1 MEVSTIYNPHEQ
13 TEQELLDGFV
23 IREKEFKT
31 IFQEIQKNKMQTP
44 PQHYIIYGVRGNG
57 KTSLLLKLF
66 YEVRRDEDLNK
77 WLIPIV
83 FKEEQY
89 NIRTLFKLWENI
101 AEHLE
106 DDYKEFAGLADKMEQ
121 LGDSDDYEEKCFE
134 ALQLALE
141 SNGKKIVLLFDN
153 FGDFLNKLKDREH
166 QRLREV
172 LITCSDIR
180 IVGASTFVDETT
192 YDYGKPFFD
201 FFKPVYLKGLNKED
215 TIKLLL
221 KLNEKATSGDV
232 KQIIENNPGRI
243 EALRRLTSGI
253 PRTIVLLYQI
263 FVDNANGSSFKDLDS
278 LLDKVT
284 PLYKA
289 RMDDLSPQQQE
300 ITDII
305 AKNWDAISVN
315 EIVPKAKM
323 PSNAVSAQLKQ
334 LEKNRIIEKKET
346 STKNNL
352 YQISERFFN
361 IWYLMRY
368 SRRKDKCKVRWLV
381 NFLEIWCDKKEL
393 RVRAKSHIEG
403 LKTGKLYDKYAYHLS
418 EAYAQM
424 VSSPKMQHE
433 LIVST
438 REYLKSV
445 QSDYLNELS
454 DSDIELEREALKEL
468 KNDKPEI
475 ALTKLFKIER
485 KNKAQLFLLG
495 FIYHEFMKDFKKAEE
510 FYLLAVKKNVPEAM
524 FNLGRLYDNEFKDY
538 QKAEEYY
545 LMAVER
551 GDTNA
556 MFSLG
561 YLYKSEYNDYKK
573 AEKYYLMAVE
583 KGDTDA
589 MVSIGYLYKSE
600 FKDYKKAEEYY
611 TMAVEKG
618 DVNAMFNLGYLYNSE
633 FKDYKKAEEFYLMA
647 VEKGN
652 TKAMFNLGYLYNSE
666 FKDYKRAEE
675 YYLMAVEKGNT
686 DAMFNLGSL
695 YKNEFKDY
703 KKTEEF
709 YLMAVENGD
718 TDAMSN
724 LGSLY
729 KNEFKDYKRAEEYY
743 LMAIEKG
750 ETGAMFNLGYLYD
763 TEFKNYKRAQEYYLM
778 AVEKGNTEAMFNLG
792 YLYENEFEDL
802 KKAEEYYLMA
812 VGKGDADSMFNLSNL
827 YYNEYKDYK
836 KAEKY
841 YLMAVEKGE
850 TKAMFN
856 LGYLYDNEFKDY
868 KKAEKFYLMAV
879 EKGNIDAMVNLGS
892 LYKNDF
898 EDYQKAVEFYL
909 MAIEKGDSRA
919 MFALGIL
926 YNDEYKDY
934 QKAEEYYLMAVEKGD
949 IDALNSLAWMFFE
962 LKKNKIKALEYAR
975 QAFEGDKNV
984 YNAHTYSCI
993 LLWYNEIEKAIV
1005 ISSGFLNNEESYTEF
1020 SKDIELF
1027 LLLLLAKKQYHFV
1040 LNLFKENKFEIQ
1052 DRYKPIYYALMSLM
1066 QNEFPDEI
1074 KRMGSELEET
1084 VLEILQE
1091 IERLSKDYA

>member
-77 WLIPIV
+77 WLIPII

-106 DDYKEFAGLADKMEQ
+106 DDHKEFAGLPDKMEQ

-134 ALQLALE
+134 VLQAALE
-141 SNGKKIVLLFDN
+141 GNGKKIVLLFDN

-393 RVRAKSHIEG
+393 RVRAKNHIEG
-403 LKTGKLYDKYAYHLS
+403 LKNGKLYDKYAYHLS

-424 VSSPKMQHE
+424 VRSPKMQHE
-433 LIVST
+433 IIVST

-445 QSDYLNELS
+445 GSDYLNELS
-454 DSDIELEREALKEL
+454 DSNIELNEEAQEYYK
-468 KNDKPEI
+468 KDKPEL
-475 ALTKLFKIER
+475 ALAKLLKIER
-485 KNKAQLFLLG
+485 KNKTQLFVIG
-495 FIYHEFMKDFKKAEE
+495 FIYQEFVKDFKKAEE
-510 FYLLAVKKNVPEAM
+510 FYLSAVKKNVTDAM
-524 FNLGRLYDNEFKDY
+524 FYLGYLYDIEFKDY
-538 QKAEEYY
+538 KRAEEYY
-545 LMAVER
+545 LMAV
-551 GDTNA
+551 G
-556 MFSLG
+556 
-561 YLYKSEYNDYKK
+561 
-573 AEKYYLMAVE
+573 
-583 KGDTDA
+583 KGDAT
-589 MVSIGYLYKSE
+589 
-600 FKDYKKAEEYY
+600 
-611 TMAVEKG
+611 
-618 DVNAMFNLGYLYNSE
+618 AMFNLGYLYKN
-633 FKDYKKAEEFYLMA
+633 
-647 VEKGN
+647 
-652 TKAMFNLGYLYNSE
+652 E

-675 YYLMAVEKGNT
+675 YYLMAVEKG
-686 DAMFNLGSL
+686 
-695 YKNEFKDY
+695 
-703 KKTEEF
+703 
-709 YLMAVENGD
+709 D
-718 TDAMSN
+718 T
-724 LGSLY
+724 
-729 KNEFKDYKRAEEYY
+729 K
-743 LMAIEKG
+743 
-750 ETGAMFNLGYLYD
+750 
-763 TEFKNYKRAQEYYLM
+763 
-778 AVEKGNTEAMFNLG
+778 
-792 YLYENEFEDL
+792 
-802 KKAEEYYLMA
+802 
-812 VGKGDADSMFNLSNL
+812 
-827 YYNEYKDYK
+827 
-836 KAEKY
+836 
-841 YLMAVEKGE
+841 
-850 TKAMFN
+850 
-856 LGYLYDNEFKDY
+856 
-868 KKAEKFYLMAV
+868 
-879 EKGNIDAMVNLGS
+879 AMVNLGN
-892 LYKNDF
+892 LYEN
-898 EDYQKAVEFYL
+898 E
-909 MAIEKGDSRA
+909 
-919 MFALGIL
+919 
-926 YNDEYKDY
+926 YNDYE
-934 QKAEEYYLMAVEKGD
+934 KAEEYYLMAVEKGD
-949 IDALNSLAWMFFE
+949 TKAMVNLGNLYENEYYDYEKAEKFYLMAVESGDIKVLNNLAWNYFE
-962 LKKNKIKALEYAR
+962 LKKNKIGALEYATR
-975 QAFEGDKNV
+975 AFNEKPNIHI
-984 YNAHTYSCI
+984 AHTYSCI
-993 LLWYNEIEKAIV
+993 LLWHNEIEKAIE
-1005 ISSGFLNNEESYTEF
+1005 ISKEFLDKEESYTEF

-1027 LLLLLAKKQYHFV
+1027 LLLLLAKKQYYFV

-1084 VLEILQE
+1084 VQEILQE

>member
-44 PQHYIIYGVRGNG
+44 SQHYIIYGVRGNG

-77 WLIPIV
+77 WLIPII

-106 DDYKEFAGLADKMEQ
+106 DDHKEFAGLPDKMEQ

-134 ALQLALE
+134 ALQSALE

-221 KLNEKATSGDV
+221 KLNERAVSGDV

-289 RMDDLSPQQQE
+289 RMDDLSAQQQE

-393 RVRAKSHIEG
+393 RVRAKNHISG
-403 LKTGKLYDKYAYHLS
+403 LKTGQLYDKYAYHLS

-433 LIVST
+433 IIVST
-438 REYLKSV
+438 REYLKSIE
-445 QSDYLNELS
+445 SDYLSELS
-454 DSDIELEREALKEL
+454 NSDIELAKDAYYDLNNRQYET
-468 KNDKPEI
+468 
-475 ALTKLFKIER
+475 ALTKFLKIER
-485 KNKAQLFLLG
+485 KNKTLLFVIG
-495 FIYHEFMKDFKKAEE
+495 FIYDEYLGDFKVAEE
-510 FYLLAVKKNVPEAM
+510 FYLLAIKKNKPEAM
-524 FNLGRLYDNEFKDY
+524 INLGYIYDSKFNDY
-538 QKAEEYY
+538 KKAEHYY

-551 GDTNA
+551 GNTMA
-556 MFSLG
+556 MINLG
-561 YLYKSEYNDYKK
+561 NLYCGEFTDYKK
-573 AEKYYLMAVE
+573 AEYYYLMA
-583 KGDTDA
+583 
-589 MVSIGYLYKSE
+589 
-600 FKDYKKAEEYY
+600 
-611 TMAVEKG
+611 
-618 DVNAMFNLGYLYNSE
+618 
-633 FKDYKKAEEFYLMA
+633 
-647 VEKGN
+647 
-652 TKAMFNLGYLYNSE
+652 
-666 FKDYKRAEE
+666 
-675 YYLMAVEKGNT
+675 
-686 DAMFNLGSL
+686 
-695 YKNEFKDY
+695 
-703 KKTEEF
+703 
-709 YLMAVENGD
+709 
-718 TDAMSN
+718 
-724 LGSLY
+724 
-729 KNEFKDYKRAEEYY
+729 
-743 LMAIEKG
+743 
-750 ETGAMFNLGYLYD
+750 
-763 TEFKNYKRAQEYYLM
+763 
-778 AVEKGNTEAMFNLG
+778 
-792 YLYENEFEDL
+792 L
-802 KKAEEYYLMA
+802 K
-812 VGKGDADSMFNLSNL
+812 
-827 YYNEYKDYK
+827 
-836 KAEKY
+836 
-841 YLMAVEKGE
+841 
-850 TKAMFN
+850 
-856 LGYLYDNEFKDY
+856 
-868 KKAEKFYLMAV
+868 
-879 EKGNIDAMVNLGS
+879 
-892 LYKNDF
+892 
-898 EDYQKAVEFYL
+898 
-909 MAIEKGDSRA
+909 
-919 MFALGIL
+919 
-926 YNDEYKDY
+926 
-934 QKAEEYYLMAVEKGD
+934 KGD
-949 IDALNSLAWMFFE
+949 IRILNNLAWCYFD
-962 LKKNKIKALEYAR
+962 LKMNKNVALEYSTRAIKEI
-975 QAFEGDKNV
+975 QNAN
-984 YNAHTYSCI
+984 NAHTLSCI
-993 LLWYNEIEKAIV
+993 LLWNNKVEKAIEV
-1005 ISSGFLNNEESYTEF
+1005 SKEFLNKEESYTEF
-1020 SKDIELF
+1020 TKDIELF

-1084 VLEILQE
+1084 VQEILQE

>member
-13 TEQELLDGFV
+13 SEQELLDGFV

-66 YEVRRDEDLNK
+66 YEVRRDEGLNK
-77 WLIPIV
+77 WLIPII

-106 DDYKEFAGLADKMEQ
+106 DDYKEFVGLPDKMEQ

-134 ALQLALE
+134 ELQSALE

-221 KLNEKATSGDV
+221 KLNERATSGDV

-393 RVRAKSHIEG
+393 RVRAKNHIDG
-403 LKTGKLYDKYAYHLS
+403 LKSGKLYDKYAYHLS

-433 LIVST
+433 IIVST
-438 REYLKSV
+438 REYLKSIE
-445 QSDYLNELS
+445 SDYVNELS
-454 DSDIELEREALKEL
+454 DSDIELAREGYKDL

-475 ALTKLFKIER
+475 ALSKFLKIER
-485 KNKAQLFLLG
+485 KNKTQLFLIGL
-495 FIYHEFMKDFKKAEE
+495 IYHEYIKDVKKAEE
-510 FYLLAVKKNVPEAM
+510 FYLLAIEKGVVEAM
-524 FNLGRLYDNEFKDY
+524 FNLGNIYRY
-538 QKAEEYY
+538 
-545 LMAVER
+545 
-551 GDTNA
+551 
-556 MFSLG
+556 
-561 YLYKSEYNDYKK
+561 EYNDFNNAERYYVMAADRDDIEAMLNLGVLYGDKFDDYKK
-573 AEKYYLMAVE
+573 AEQILLKAISDNDSTAMIMLGHIYEHKYKDYKNAEKYYLMAIE
-583 KGDTDA
+583 KDDDRA
-589 MVSIGYLYKSE
+589 MKILGQFYEYE
-600 FKDYKKAEEYY
+600 YKDYKKAEEYY
-611 TMAVEKG
+611 LK
-618 DVNAMFNLGYLYNSE
+618 
-633 FKDYKKAEEFYLMA
+633 A

-652 TKAMFNLGYLYNSE
+652 TKAMVSLGYLYHDE
-666 FKDYKRAEE
+666 FNDH
-675 YYLMAVEKGNT
+675 
-686 DAMFNLGSL
+686 
-695 YKNEFKDY
+695 
-703 KKTEEF
+703 
-709 YLMAVENGD
+709 
-718 TDAMSN
+718 
-724 LGSLY
+724 
-729 KNEFKDYKRAEEYY
+729 
-743 LMAIEKG
+743 I
-750 ETGAMFNLGYLYD
+750 
-763 TEFKNYKRAQEYYLM
+763 
-778 AVEKGNTEAMFNLG
+778 
-792 YLYENEFEDL
+792 
-802 KKAEEYYLMA
+802 
-812 VGKGDADSMFNLSNL
+812 
-827 YYNEYKDYK
+827 

-841 YLMAVEKGE
+841 YL
-850 TKAMFN
+850 
-856 LGYLYDNEFKDY
+856 LG
-868 KKAEKFYLMAV
+868 A
-879 EKGNIDAMVNLGS
+879 
-892 LYKNDF
+892 
-898 EDYQKAVEFYL
+898 
-909 MAIEKGDSRA
+909 EKGDVNA
-919 MFALGIL
+919 M
-926 YNDEYKDY
+926 
-934 QKAEEYYLMAVEKGD
+934 
-949 IDALNSLAWMFFE
+949 NSLAWIYFE
-962 LKKNKIKALEYAR
+962 SKKNKSEAVDYAER
-975 QAFEGDKNV
+975 AFNV
-984 YNAHTYSCI
+984 KQNLYNAHTYTCT
-993 LLWYNEIEKAIV
+993 LLWHNEIEKAIE
-1005 ISSGFLNNEESYTEF
+1005 ISKEFLDKEESYTKF

-1027 LLLLLAKKQYHFV
+1027 LLLLLAKKQYHYV
-1040 LNLFKENKFEIQ
+1040 LSLFKENKFEIQ

-1084 VLEILQE
+1084 VQEILLE

>member
-77 WLIPIV
+77 WLIPII

-89 NIRTLFKLWENI
+89 NIRTLYKLWENI

-106 DDYKEFAGLADKMEQ
+106 DDYKEFAGLSDKMEQ

-134 ALQLALE
+134 VLQSTLE
-141 SNGKKIVLLFDN
+141 GNGKKIVLLFDN

-172 LITCSDIR
+172 LITCADIR

-221 KLNEKATSGDV
+221 KLNERATSGDV

-368 SRRKDKCKVRWLV
+368 SRRKDKCKVRWLI

-393 RVRAKSHIEG
+393 RIRAKNHIEG
-403 LKTGKLYDKYAYHLS
+403 LKTGKFYDKYAYHLS

-438 REYLKSV
+438 REYLKSIK
-445 QSDYLNELS
+445 SDYLNELS
-454 DSDIELEREALKEL
+454 DSDIELNEEAREYFN
-468 KNDKPEI
+468 NDKPEL
-475 ALTKLFKIER
+475 ALTKLLKIER
-485 KNKAQLFLLG
+485 KNKLQLFVIG
-495 FIYHEFMKDFKKAEE
+495 FIYQEFLKDFKKAEE
-510 FYLLAVKKNVPEAM
+510 FYLLAVKKNVIDAM
-524 FNLGRLYDNEFKDY
+524 FCLGNIYKSEYKDY
-538 QKAEEYY
+538 EKAEKYY

-551 GDTNA
+551 GDTEA
-556 MFSLG
+556 MLNLGILYGDEFKDNKRAEQIFLMAVVKGDTTAMTILG
-561 YLYKSEYNDYKK
+561 YLYEHEYEDYNK
-573 AEKYYLMAVE
+573 AEVYYLMAVE
-583 KGDTDA
+583 KGDVKA
-589 MVSIGYLYKSE
+589 MVNLGRLYKNE
-600 FKDYKKAEEYY
+600 YKDYNKAEVYYLMAVEKGDAKAMLNLANLYRNDFKDYKKAEEYY
-611 TMAVEKG
+611 LMSVEKG
-618 DVNAMFNLGYLYNSE
+618 D
-633 FKDYKKAEEFYLMA
+633 
-647 VEKGN
+647 
-652 TKAMFNLGYLYNSE
+652 TKAMVS
-666 FKDYKRAEE
+666 
-675 YYLMAVEKGNT
+675 
-686 DAMFNLGSL
+686 
-695 YKNEFKDY
+695 
-703 KKTEEF
+703 
-709 YLMAVENGD
+709 
-718 TDAMSN
+718 
-724 LGSLY
+724 
-729 KNEFKDYKRAEEYY
+729 
-743 LMAIEKG
+743 
-750 ETGAMFNLGYLYD
+750 
-763 TEFKNYKRAQEYYLM
+763 
-778 AVEKGNTEAMFNLG
+778 
-792 YLYENEFEDL
+792 
-802 KKAEEYYLMA
+802 
-812 VGKGDADSMFNLSNL
+812 
-827 YYNEYKDYK
+827 
-836 KAEKY
+836 
-841 YLMAVEKGE
+841 
-850 TKAMFN
+850 
-856 LGYLYDNEFKDY
+856 LGYLYDNE
-868 KKAEKFYLMAV
+868 
-879 EKGNIDAMVNLGS
+879 
-892 LYKNDF
+892 
-898 EDYQKAVEFYL
+898 
-909 MAIEKGDSRA
+909 
-919 MFALGIL
+919 
-926 YNDEYKDY
+926 YNDSP
-934 QKAEEYYLMAVEKGD
+934 KAEEFFLMAVEKGD
-949 IDALNSLAWMFFE
+949 IDAMNSLAWNYFE
-962 LKKNKIKALEYAR
+962 LKIKKTEALEYAKR
-975 QAFEGDKNV
+975 AFNEGQNL
-984 YNAHTYSCI
+984 YNSHTYLCI
-993 LLWYNEIEKAIV
+993 LLWHNEIEKAIE
-1005 ISSGFLNNEESYTEF
+1005 ISNEFLKKEESYTEF
-1020 SKDIELF
+1020 SKDMELF
-1027 LLLLLAKKQYHFV
+1027 LLLLLAKKQYHHV

-1084 VLEILQE
+1084 VQEILQE

>member
-106 DDYKEFAGLADKMEQ
+106 DDHKEFVGLPERMEQ

-134 ALQLALE
+134 VLQSALE

-180 IVGASTFVDETT
+180 IVGASTFVDEAT

-221 KLNEKATSGDV
+221 KLNERATSGDV
-232 KQIIENNPGRI
+232 KEIIENNPGRI

-263 FVDNANGSSFKDLDS
+263 FVDNANGNSFKDLDA

-393 RVRAKSHIEG
+393 RVRAKNHIDG
-403 LKTGKLYDKYAYHLS
+403 LKTGKFYDKYAFHLS

-424 VSSPKMQHE
+424 VSSQKMQHE
-433 LIVST
+433 IIVST

-445 QSDYLNELS
+445 QSDYINELS
-454 DSDIELEREALKEL
+454 DSDIELNEEAREYFNNE
-468 KNDKPEI
+468 KPEL
-475 ALTKLFKIER
+475 ALTKLLKIER
-485 KNKAQLFLLG
+485 KNKLQLFVIG
-495 FIYHEFMKDFKKAEE
+495 FIYHVFVKDLKKAEE
-510 FYLLAVKKNVPEAM
+510 FYLLAVKKNVTDAM
-524 FNLGRLYDNEFKDY
+524 FNLGNIYKSEYKDYEKAEKYYMMAVEKDDVEAMLNLGALCVDEFKDY
-538 QKAEEYY
+538 NRAEQIF
-545 LMAVER
+545 LMAVAK
-551 GDTNA
+551 GDTTA
-556 MFSLG
+556 MTILG
-561 YLYKSEYNDYKK
+561 YLYEHELKDYKN
-573 AEKYYLMAVE
+573 AVDYYLMAVE
-583 KGDTDA
+583 KGDAKA
-589 MVSIGYLYKSE
+589 MCNLGSLYKNE
-600 FKDYKKAEEYY
+600 YKDYKNAENYYLMAVEKCDAKAMLNLANLYRNEYKDYKKAEEYY
-611 TMAVEKG
+611 LM
-618 DVNAMFNLGYLYNSE
+618 S
-633 FKDYKKAEEFYLMA
+633 AEEA
-647 VEKGN
+647 
-652 TKAMFNLGYLYNSE
+652 
-666 FKDYKRAEE
+666 
-675 YYLMAVEKGNT
+675 NT
-686 DAMFNLGSL
+686 DAMFSLGH
-695 YKNEFKDY
+695 
-703 KKTEEF
+703 
-709 YLMAVENGD
+709 
-718 TDAMSN
+718 
-724 LGSLY
+724 
-729 KNEFKDYKRAEEYY
+729 
-743 LMAIEKG
+743 
-750 ETGAMFNLGYLYD
+750 
-763 TEFKNYKRAQEYYLM
+763 
-778 AVEKGNTEAMFNLG
+778 
-792 YLYENEFEDL
+792 LYE
-802 KKAEEYYLMA
+802 
-812 VGKGDADSMFNLSNL
+812 S
-827 YYNEYKDYK
+827 EYKDYPQ
-836 KAEKY
+836 AE
-841 YLMAVEKGE
+841 
-850 TKAMFN
+850 
-856 LGYLYDNEFKDY
+856 
-868 KKAEKFYLMAV
+868 
-879 EKGNIDAMVNLGS
+879 
-892 LYKNDF
+892 
-898 EDYQKAVEFYL
+898 Q
-909 MAIEKGDSRA
+909 
-919 MFALGIL
+919 
-926 YNDEYKDY
+926 
-934 QKAEEYYLMAVEKGD
+934 YYLMAVEKGD
-949 IDALNSLAWMFFE
+949 LNSMNSLAWMYFE
-962 LKKNKIKALEYAR
+962 LKKNKIKALEYAKR
-975 QAFEGDKNV
+975 AFEGKQNV

-993 LLWYNEIEKAIV
+993 LLWDNEIEKTIE
-1005 ISSGFLNNEESYTEF
+1005 ISNEFLNKEESYSDF
-1020 SKDIELF
+1020 SKDMELF
-1027 LLLLLAKKQYHFV
+1027 LLLLLAKKQYHYV
-1040 LNLFKENKFEIQ
+1040 LNLFKENKFDIQ

-1084 VLEILQE
+1084 VQEILVQ
-1091 IERLSKDYA
+1091 IEKLSKDYE

>member
-77 WLIPIV
+77 WLIPII

-101 AEHLE
+101 TEHLE
-106 DDYKEFAGLADKMEQ
+106 DDYKEFVGLPDKMEH

-134 ALQLALE
+134 VLQSALE

-201 FFKPVYLKGLNKED
+201 FFKPVYLKGLNRED

-221 KLNEKATSGDV
+221 KLNERATSGDV

-393 RVRAKSHIEG
+393 RIRAKNHIEG

-433 LIVST
+433 IIVST
-438 REYLKSV
+438 REYLKSIE
-445 QSDYLNELS
+445 SDYLSELS
-454 DSDIELEREALKEL
+454 DSDVELGREALMDF
-468 KNDKPEI
+468 KNDKPEM
-475 ALTKLFKIER
+475 ALTKLLKIER
-485 KNKAQLFLLG
+485 KNKTQLFFIG
-495 FIYHEFMKDFKKAEE
+495 FIYHEFIKDFEKAEE
-510 FYLLAVKKNVPEAM
+510 FYLLAIKKNMPEAM
-524 FNLGRLYDNEFKDY
+524 FNLGNIYCYQYMDYKKAEEFYTMAIEKGDTEAMVNLGYLFENEYKEYDKAEQYYLMAAEKGEAKAMNNLGYLYKRIYKDRV
-538 QKAEEYY
+538 KAEEYY
-545 LMAVER
+545 QMAAAKGEVR
-551 GDTNA
+551 AIAN
-556 MFSLG
+556 LG
-561 YLYKSEYNDYKK
+561 YLYDVEFKDHVK

-583 KGDTDA
+583 KGD
-589 MVSIGYLYKSE
+589 SE
-600 FKDYKKAEEYY
+600 
-611 TMAVEKG
+611 
-618 DVNAMFNLGYLYNSE
+618 AMFNLAL
-633 FKDYKKAEEFYLMA
+633 F
-647 VEKGN
+647 
-652 TKAMFNLGYLYNSE
+652 
-666 FKDYKRAEE
+666 
-675 YYLMAVEKGNT
+675 
-686 DAMFNLGSL
+686 
-695 YKNEFKDY
+695 YKNEYRDY
-703 KKTEEF
+703 VK
-709 YLMAVENGD
+709 
-718 TDAMSN
+718 
-724 LGSLY
+724 
-729 KNEFKDYKRAEEYY
+729 AEEYY
-743 LMAIEKG
+743 LMAIK
-750 ETGAMFNLGYLYD
+750 
-763 TEFKNYKRAQEYYLM
+763 
-778 AVEKGNTEAMFNLG
+778 
-792 YLYENEFEDL
+792 
-802 KKAEEYYLMA
+802 
-812 VGKGDADSMFNLSNL
+812 KGDVD
-827 YYNEYKDYK
+827 
-836 KAEKY
+836 
-841 YLMAVEKGE
+841 
-850 TKAMFN
+850 AMFN
-856 LGYLYDNEFKDY
+856 LGYLYDNEFNNYKKAEEFYLLAAGNGDAKAMNNLGYLYGNECKDFKKAKEYFLMAAEKSDTDAMNNLGYLYGNEFKDFKKAEEYFLMAVEKGDTSAMVNLGYLYKNEYKDY
-868 KKAEKFYLMAV
+868 KKAEEYFLKAA
-879 EKGNIDAMVNLGS
+879 ENGDAKATLNLGY
-892 LYKNDF
+892 LYENEYNNYK
-898 EDYQKAVEFYL
+898 KAEEYYL
-909 MAIEKGDSRA
+909 TVAENGDA
-919 MFALGIL
+919 LGMFALGNL
-926 YNDEYKDY
+926 YGGGYKDY
-934 QKAEEYYLMAVEKGD
+934 YKAEEYYLMAIKKGNV
-949 IDALNSLAWMFFE
+949 DALNGLAWNYFE
-962 LKKNKIKALEYAR
+962 LKKNKIEALEYAKR
-975 QAFEGDKNV
+975 AFNKEQSIEI
-984 YNAHTYSCI
+984 AHTYSCI
-993 LLWYNEIEKAIV
+993 LLWCNEIEKAIEV
-1005 ISSGFLNNEESYTEF
+1005 SKEFLDKEESYIEF

-1040 LNLFKENKFEIQ
+1040 LNLFKVNKFEIL

-1066 QNEFPDEI
+1066 QSELPDEI

-1084 VLEILQE
+1084 VQEILRE

>member
-77 WLIPIV
+77 WLIPII

-106 DDYKEFAGLADKMEQ
+106 DDYKEFAGLPDKMEQ

-134 ALQLALE
+134 ALQSALE

-172 LITCSDIR
+172 LITCADIR

-221 KLNEKATSGDV
+221 KLNERATSGDV

-334 LEKNRIIEKKET
+334 LEKNRTIEKKET

-393 RVRAKSHIEG
+393 RVRAKKHIDG
-403 LKTGKLYDKYAYHLS
+403 LKSGQLYDRYAYHLS

-424 VSSPKMQHE
+424 VSSAKIQHE
-433 LIVST
+433 IIVST

-445 QSDYLNELS
+445 ESEYLNELS
-454 DSDIELEREALKEL
+454 DSDIELEREAKTDL
-468 KNDKPEI
+468 KNDKAEL
-475 ALTKLFKIER
+475 ALAKLLKIGR
-485 KNKAQLFLLG
+485 KNRMQLFIIGL
-495 FIYHEFMKDFKKAEE
+495 IYHEYIKEFKKAEE
-510 FYLLAVKKNVPEAM
+510 FYLLAIEKGVIEAM
-524 FNLGRLYDNEFKDY
+524 FNLGNIYRYEYNNHKNAEKYYMMAAEKDDIEAMLNLGALYGDEFKDFM
-538 QKAEEYY
+538 KAEQILLKAISYNDTTAMIMLGYIYEYEHRDFEIAEKYY
-545 LMAVER
+545 LMAIEK
-551 GDTNA
+551 GDARAMNA
-556 MFSLG
+556 LG
-561 YLYKSEYNDYKK
+561 KFYEQEYKEYKK
-573 AEKYYLMAVE
+573 AEKYYLLAVE
-583 KGDTDA
+583 KENTKSMISLA
-589 MVSIGYLYKSE
+589 NLYRNVN
-600 FKDYKKAEEYY
+600 KDYEKAEEYY
-611 TMAVEKG
+611 
-618 DVNAMFNLGYLYNSE
+618 L
-633 FKDYKKAEEFYLMA
+633 KAI
-647 VEKGN
+647 EKGN
-652 TKAMFNLGYLYNSE
+652 TKAMVSLGYLYHDE
-666 FKDYKRAEE
+666 FHDY
-675 YYLMAVEKGNT
+675 V
-686 DAMFNLGSL
+686 
-695 YKNEFKDY
+695 
-703 KKTEEF
+703 
-709 YLMAVENGD
+709 
-718 TDAMSN
+718 
-724 LGSLY
+724 
-729 KNEFKDYKRAEEYY
+729 
-743 LMAIEKG
+743 
-750 ETGAMFNLGYLYD
+750 
-763 TEFKNYKRAQEYYLM
+763 
-778 AVEKGNTEAMFNLG
+778 
-792 YLYENEFEDL
+792 
-802 KKAEEYYLMA
+802 
-812 VGKGDADSMFNLSNL
+812 
-827 YYNEYKDYK
+827 

-841 YLMAVEKGE
+841 YLMA
-850 TKAMFN
+850 
-856 LGYLYDNEFKDY
+856 
-868 KKAEKFYLMAV
+868 AEKDD
-879 EKGNIDAMVNLGS
+879 IDAM
-892 LYKNDF
+892 
-898 EDYQKAVEFYL
+898 
-909 MAIEKGDSRA
+909 
-919 MFALGIL
+919 
-926 YNDEYKDY
+926 
-934 QKAEEYYLMAVEKGD
+934 
-949 IDALNSLAWMFFE
+949 NSLAWNYFE
-962 LKKNKIKALEYAR
+962 SKKNKLEAFDYAER
-975 QAFEGDKNV
+975 AFKLKKDL
-984 YNAHTYSCI
+984 YNEHTYACI
-993 LLWYNEIEKAIV
+993 LLWHNEIEKAIE
-1005 ISSGFLNNEESYTEF
+1005 ISKEFLDKEESYTKF

-1027 LLLLLAKKQYHFV
+1027 LLLLLAKKQYHYV
-1040 LNLFKENKFEIQ
+1040 LNLFRENKFELQ

-1074 KRMGSELEET
+1074 KRMGSELDET
-1084 VLEILQE
+1084 VQEILQE

>member
-23 IREKEFKT
+23 IREKEFNT

-77 WLIPIV
+77 WLIPII

-106 DDYKEFAGLADKMEQ
+106 DDNKEFAGLPGKMEQ

-134 ALQLALE
+134 VLQSALE

-263 FVDNANGSSFKDLDS
+263 FVDSANGSSFKDLDS

-393 RVRAKSHIEG
+393 RIRAKNHIEG
-403 LKTGKLYDKYAYHLS
+403 LKTGKFYDKYAYHLS

-438 REYLKSV
+438 REYLKSIK
-445 QSDYLNELS
+445 SDYLNELS
-454 DSDIELEREALKEL
+454 DSDIELNEEAREYFN
-468 KNDKPEI
+468 NDKPEL
-475 ALTKLFKIER
+475 ALTKLLKIER
-485 KNKAQLFLLG
+485 KNKLQLFVIG
-495 FIYHEFMKDFKKAEE
+495 FIYQEFLKDFKKAEE
-510 FYLLAVKKNVPEAM
+510 FYLLAVKKNVIDAM
-524 FNLGRLYDNEFKDY
+524 FCLGNIYKSEYKDY
-538 QKAEEYY
+538 EKAEKYY

-551 GDTNA
+551 GDTEA
-556 MFSLG
+556 MLNLGILYGDEFKDNKRAEQIFLMAVVKGDTTAMTILG
-561 YLYKSEYNDYKK
+561 YLYEHEYEDYNK
-573 AEKYYLMAVE
+573 AEVYYLMAVE
-583 KGDTDA
+583 KGDVKA
-589 MVSIGYLYKSE
+589 MVNLGRLYKNE
-600 FKDYKKAEEYY
+600 YKDYNKAEVYYLMAVEKGDAKAMLNLANLYRNDFKDYKKAEEYY
-611 TMAVEKG
+611 LMSVEKG
-618 DVNAMFNLGYLYNSE
+618 D
-633 FKDYKKAEEFYLMA
+633 
-647 VEKGN
+647 
-652 TKAMFNLGYLYNSE
+652 TKAMVS
-666 FKDYKRAEE
+666 
-675 YYLMAVEKGNT
+675 
-686 DAMFNLGSL
+686 
-695 YKNEFKDY
+695 
-703 KKTEEF
+703 
-709 YLMAVENGD
+709 
-718 TDAMSN
+718 
-724 LGSLY
+724 
-729 KNEFKDYKRAEEYY
+729 
-743 LMAIEKG
+743 
-750 ETGAMFNLGYLYD
+750 
-763 TEFKNYKRAQEYYLM
+763 
-778 AVEKGNTEAMFNLG
+778 
-792 YLYENEFEDL
+792 
-802 KKAEEYYLMA
+802 
-812 VGKGDADSMFNLSNL
+812 
-827 YYNEYKDYK
+827 
-836 KAEKY
+836 
-841 YLMAVEKGE
+841 
-850 TKAMFN
+850 
-856 LGYLYDNEFKDY
+856 LGYLYDNE
-868 KKAEKFYLMAV
+868 
-879 EKGNIDAMVNLGS
+879 
-892 LYKNDF
+892 
-898 EDYQKAVEFYL
+898 
-909 MAIEKGDSRA
+909 
-919 MFALGIL
+919 
-926 YNDEYKDY
+926 YNDSP
-934 QKAEEYYLMAVEKGD
+934 KAEEFFLMAVEKGD
-949 IDALNSLAWMFFE
+949 IDAMNSLAWNYFE
-962 LKKNKIKALEYAR
+962 LKIKKTEALEYAKR
-975 QAFEGDKNV
+975 AFNEGQNL
-984 YNAHTYSCI
+984 YNSHTYLCI
-993 LLWYNEIEKAIV
+993 LLWHNEIEKAIE
-1005 ISSGFLNNEESYTEF
+1005 ISNEFLKKEESYTEF
-1020 SKDIELF
+1020 SKDMELF
-1027 LLLLLAKKQYHFV
+1027 LLLLLAKKQYHHV

-1066 QNEFPDEI
+1066 KNEFPDEI

-1084 VLEILQE
+1084 VQEILQE

>member
-77 WLIPIV
+77 WLIPII
-83 FKEEQY
+83 FNEEQY
-89 NIRTLFKLWENI
+89 NIRTLYKLWENI

-106 DDYKEFAGLADKMEQ
+106 DDYKEFAGLSDKMEQ

-134 ALQLALE
+134 VLQSTLE
-141 SNGKKIVLLFDN
+141 GNGKKIVLLFDN

-172 LITCSDIR
+172 LITCADIR

-221 KLNEKATSGDV
+221 KLNERATSGDV
-232 KQIIENNPGRI
+232 RQIIENNPGRI

-368 SRRKDKCKVRWLV
+368 SRRKDKCKVRWLI

-393 RVRAKSHIEG
+393 RIRAKNHIEG
-403 LKTGKLYDKYAYHLS
+403 LKTGKFYDKYAYHLS

-438 REYLKSV
+438 REYLKSIK
-445 QSDYLNELS
+445 SDYLNELS
-454 DSDIELEREALKEL
+454 DSDIELNEEAREYFN
-468 KNDKPEI
+468 NDKPEL
-475 ALTKLFKIER
+475 ALTKLLKIER
-485 KNKAQLFLLG
+485 KNKLQLFVIG
-495 FIYHEFMKDFKKAEE
+495 FIYQEFLKDFKKAEE
-510 FYLLAVKKNVPEAM
+510 FYLLAVKKNVIDAM
-524 FNLGRLYDNEFKDY
+524 FCLGNIYKSEYKDY
-538 QKAEEYY
+538 EKAEKYY

-551 GDTNA
+551 GDTEA
-556 MFSLG
+556 MLNLGILYGDEFKDNKRAEQIFLMAVVKGDTTAMTILG
-561 YLYKSEYNDYKK
+561 YLYEHEYEDYNK
-573 AEKYYLMAVE
+573 AEVYYLMAVE
-583 KGDTDA
+583 KGDVKA
-589 MVSIGYLYKSE
+589 MVNLGRLYKNE
-600 FKDYKKAEEYY
+600 YKDYNKAEVYYLMAVEKGDAKAMLNLANLYRNDFKDYKKAEEYY
-611 TMAVEKG
+611 LMSVEKG
-618 DVNAMFNLGYLYNSE
+618 D
-633 FKDYKKAEEFYLMA
+633 
-647 VEKGN
+647 
-652 TKAMFNLGYLYNSE
+652 TKAMVS
-666 FKDYKRAEE
+666 
-675 YYLMAVEKGNT
+675 
-686 DAMFNLGSL
+686 
-695 YKNEFKDY
+695 
-703 KKTEEF
+703 
-709 YLMAVENGD
+709 
-718 TDAMSN
+718 
-724 LGSLY
+724 
-729 KNEFKDYKRAEEYY
+729 
-743 LMAIEKG
+743 
-750 ETGAMFNLGYLYD
+750 
-763 TEFKNYKRAQEYYLM
+763 
-778 AVEKGNTEAMFNLG
+778 
-792 YLYENEFEDL
+792 
-802 KKAEEYYLMA
+802 
-812 VGKGDADSMFNLSNL
+812 
-827 YYNEYKDYK
+827 
-836 KAEKY
+836 
-841 YLMAVEKGE
+841 
-850 TKAMFN
+850 
-856 LGYLYDNEFKDY
+856 LGYLYDNE
-868 KKAEKFYLMAV
+868 
-879 EKGNIDAMVNLGS
+879 
-892 LYKNDF
+892 
-898 EDYQKAVEFYL
+898 
-909 MAIEKGDSRA
+909 
-919 MFALGIL
+919 
-926 YNDEYKDY
+926 YNDSP
-934 QKAEEYYLMAVEKGD
+934 KAEEFFLMAVEKGD
-949 IDALNSLAWMFFE
+949 IDAMNSLAWNYFE
-962 LKKNKIKALEYAR
+962 LKIKKTEALEYAKR
-975 QAFEGDKNV
+975 AFNEGQNL
-984 YNAHTYSCI
+984 YNSHTYLCI
-993 LLWYNEIEKAIV
+993 LLWHNEIEKAIE
-1005 ISSGFLNNEESYTEF
+1005 ISNEFLKKEESYTEF
-1020 SKDIELF
+1020 SKDMELF
-1027 LLLLLAKKQYHFV
+1027 LLLLLAKKQYHHV

-1084 VLEILQE
+1084 VQEILQE

>member
-77 WLIPIV
+77 WLIPII

-106 DDYKEFAGLADKMEQ
+106 DDYKEFAGLADKMEP

-134 ALQLALE
+134 VLQTALE

-153 FGDFLNKLKDREH
+153 FGDFLKKLRDREH

-180 IVGASTFVDETT
+180 IIGASTFVDETT

-368 SRRKDKCKVRWLV
+368 SSRKDKCKVRWLV

-393 RVRAKSHIEG
+393 RVRAKNHIEG

-433 LIVST
+433 IIVST

-445 QSDYLNELS
+445 KSDYLNELS
-454 DSDIELEREALKEL
+454 DSDIELEREAY
-468 KNDKPEI
+468 NDFINEKPEA
-475 ALTKLFKIER
+475 ALAKLIKIER
-485 KNKAQLFLLG
+485 KNVYHFINIG
-495 FIYHEFMKDFKKAEE
+495 MIYHSYIKNYKKAEE
-510 FYLLAVKKNVPEAM
+510 FYLKAVKKGDLDADAM
-524 FNLGRLYDNEFKDY
+524 FNLGLLYDNEYKDYPKAEEYYLMAMKKGHEYAINNLGYLYKNEYKDYPKAEEYYLMAIEKGDSDAMFNLGLLYGNEYKDYQKAEKYYLMAVAKGDSDAMFNLGTMYDNEYKDY

-545 LMAVER
+545 LMAIEKGEV
-551 GDTNA
+551 GA
-556 MFSLG
+556 MVNLG
-561 YLYKSEYNDYKK
+561 NLYSKEYKDYQK
-573 AEKYYLMAVE
+573 AEQYCQMAVE

-589 MVSIGYLYKSE
+589 MFNLGNLYAKE
-600 FKDYKKAEEYY
+600 YKDYQKAEQYY
-611 TMAVEKG
+611 LMAIEKG
-618 DVNAMFNLGYLYNSE
+618 DAKAMFYLGNLYQNEL
-633 FKDYKKAEEFYLMA
+633 KDYKKAEEFYLMA
-647 VEKGN
+647 VEKG
-652 TKAMFNLGYLYNSE
+652 
-666 FKDYKRAEE
+666 
-675 YYLMAVEKGNT
+675 
-686 DAMFNLGSL
+686 
-695 YKNEFKDY
+695 
-703 KKTEEF
+703 
-709 YLMAVENGD
+709 
-718 TDAMSN
+718 
-724 LGSLY
+724 
-729 KNEFKDYKRAEEYY
+729 
-743 LMAIEKG
+743 
-750 ETGAMFNLGYLYD
+750 
-763 TEFKNYKRAQEYYLM
+763 
-778 AVEKGNTEAMFNLG
+778 
-792 YLYENEFEDL
+792 
-802 KKAEEYYLMA
+802 
-812 VGKGDADSMFNLSNL
+812 
-827 YYNEYKDYK
+827 
-836 KAEKY
+836 
-841 YLMAVEKGE
+841 
-850 TKAMFN
+850 
-856 LGYLYDNEFKDY
+856 
-868 KKAEKFYLMAV
+868 
-879 EKGNIDAMVNLGS
+879 
-892 LYKNDF
+892 
-898 EDYQKAVEFYL
+898 
-909 MAIEKGDSRA
+909 
-919 MFALGIL
+919 
-926 YNDEYKDY
+926 
-934 QKAEEYYLMAVEKGD
+934 D
-949 IDALNSLAWMFFE
+949 IDALNGLSWMYFE
-962 LKKNKIKALEYAR
+962 LKRNKIEALKYSKR
-975 QAFEGDKNV
+975 AFEGKQNI

-993 LLWYNEIEKAIV
+993 LLWHSEIEMAIE
-1005 ISSGFLNNEESYTEF
+1005 ISNEFLNKEESYTEF
-1020 SKDIELF
+1020 SKDMELF

-1084 VLEILQE
+1084 VQEILQE
-1091 IERLSKDYA
+1091 IERLSQDYA

>member
-77 WLIPIV
+77 WLIPII

-106 DDYKEFAGLADKMEQ
+106 DDNKEFVGLPHKMEQ

-134 ALQLALE
+134 ALQSALE

-221 KLNEKATSGDV
+221 KLNERATSGDV

-393 RVRAKSHIEG
+393 RVRAKNHIEG
-403 LKTGKLYDKYAYHLS
+403 LKTGKYYDKYAYHLS

-424 VSSPKMQHE
+424 VRSPKMQHE
-433 LIVST
+433 IIVST
-438 REYLKSV
+438 REYLKSIE
-445 QSDYLNELS
+445 SDYVNELS
-454 DSDIELEREALKEL
+454 DSDIELEKEGYKEL
-468 KNDKPEI
+468 KNNKPEI
-475 ALTKLFKIER
+475 ALSKFLKIER
-485 KNKAQLFLLG
+485 KDKKQILLIG
-495 FIYHEFMKDFKKAEE
+495 FIYQDF
-510 FYLLAVKKNVPEAM
+510 
-524 FNLGRLYDNEFKDY
+524 
-538 QKAEEYY
+538 
-545 LMAVER
+545 
-551 GDTNA
+551 
-556 MFSLG
+556 
-561 YLYKSEYNDYKK
+561 
-573 AEKYYLMAVE
+573 
-583 KGDTDA
+583 
-589 MVSIGYLYKSE
+589 

-611 TMAVEKG
+611 MMAVEKG
-618 DVNAMFNLGYLYNSE
+618 DATAMFNLGYLYKN
-633 FKDYKKAEEFYLMA
+633 
-647 VEKGN
+647 
-652 TKAMFNLGYLYNSE
+652 E

-686 DAMFNLGSL
+686 KAM
-695 YKNEFKDY
+695 
-703 KKTEEF
+703 
-709 YLMAVENGD
+709 V
-718 TDAMSN
+718 
-724 LGSLY
+724 
-729 KNEFKDYKRAEEYY
+729 
-743 LMAIEKG
+743 
-750 ETGAMFNLGYLYD
+750 NLGYLYD
-763 TEFKNYKRAQEYYLM
+763 HVIKDY
-778 AVEKGNTEAMFNLG
+778 
-792 YLYENEFEDL
+792 
-802 KKAEEYYLMA
+802 KKAEEYYM
-812 VGKGDADSMFNLSNL
+812 
-827 YYNEYKDYK
+827 
-836 KAEKY
+836 
-841 YLMAVEKGE
+841 MAVEKGD
-850 TKAMFN
+850 TKAMVN
-856 LGYLYDNEFKDY
+856 LAYLYDNEFKDY
-868 KKAEKFYLMAV
+868 KKAEEYYLMAV
-879 EKGNIDAMVNLGS
+879 EKGESKAMVNLGY
-892 LYKNDF
+892 LYDNEFKKYKKAEEYYLMAVAKGETKAMVNLANLF
-898 EDYQKAVEFYL
+898 ENEYKDYRNAEEYYL
-909 MAIEKGDSRA
+909 MAIKEGDADA
-919 MFALGIL
+919 MVSLGNL
-926 YNDEYKDY
+926 YENKYNDYK
-934 QKAEEYYLMAVEKGD
+934 KAEEYYLMAVEKGD
-949 IDALNSLAWMFFE
+949 IDALNGLAWMYFE
-962 LKKNKIKALEYAR
+962 LKKNRNEALKYAKR
-975 QAFEGDKNV
+975 AFEEKQNL

-993 LLWYNEIEKAIV
+993 LLWHNEIEKAIEV
-1005 ISSGFLNNEESYTEF
+1005 SKEFLDKEESYTEF

-1052 DRYKPIYYALMSLM
+1052 DRYKPIYYSLMSLM

-1084 VLEILQE
+1084 VQEILLE

>member
-77 WLIPIV
+77 WLIPII

-106 DDYKEFAGLADKMEQ
+106 DDYKEFVGLPDKMEQ

-134 ALQLALE
+134 ALQSALE

-221 KLNEKATSGDV
+221 KLNERATSGDV

-323 PSNAVSAQLKQ
+323 PSNAISAQLKQ

-393 RVRAKSHIEG
+393 RLRAKNHIAG
-403 LKTGKLYDKYAYHLS
+403 LKTGQLYDKYAYHLS

-433 LIVST
+433 IIVST
-438 REYLKSV
+438 REYLKSIE
-445 QSDYLNELS
+445 SDYINELS
-454 DSDIELEREALKEL
+454 DSDIELEKEAHSDFNNE
-468 KNDKPEI
+468 NPEI
-475 ALTKLFKIER
+475 ALAKLLKIER
-485 KNKAQLFLLG
+485 KDKNQLF
-495 FIYHEFMKDFKKAEE
+495 FIGYIFDEFIKDFKKAEE
-510 FYLLAVKKNVPEAM
+510 FYLSAIKKNMSVALL
-524 FNLGRLYDNEFKDY
+524 NLGNLYFSEYRDFRKAEECYLTAAEKGVTTAFLNLGYLYFNEFKDY
-538 QKAEEYY
+538 NKAEAYF
-545 LMAVER
+545 LIAAVDGELKALV
-551 GDTNA
+551 N
-556 MFSLG
+556 LG
-561 YLYKSEYNDYKK
+561 YLYEMQFKNFKK

-583 KGDTDA
+583 KGDVDA
-589 MVSIGYLYKSE
+589 VFHLGYLYKDK
-600 FKDYKKAEEYY
+600 FKDY
-611 TMAVEKG
+611 
-618 DVNAMFNLGYLYNSE
+618 S
-633 FKDYKKAEEFYLMA
+633 
-647 VEKGN
+647 
-652 TKAMFNLGYLYNSE
+652 
-666 FKDYKRAEE
+666 R
-675 YYLMAVEKGNT
+675 
-686 DAMFNLGSL
+686 
-695 YKNEFKDY
+695 
-703 KKTEEF
+703 
-709 YLMAVENGD
+709 
-718 TDAMSN
+718 
-724 LGSLY
+724 
-729 KNEFKDYKRAEEYY
+729 
-743 LMAIEKG
+743 
-750 ETGAMFNLGYLYD
+750 
-763 TEFKNYKRAQEYYLM
+763 
-778 AVEKGNTEAMFNLG
+778 
-792 YLYENEFEDL
+792 
-802 KKAEEYYLMA
+802 
-812 VGKGDADSMFNLSNL
+812 
-827 YYNEYKDYK
+827 
-836 KAEKY
+836 AEKY
-841 YLMAVEKGE
+841 YQMAAEKGIVN
-850 TKAMFN
+850 AM
-856 LGYLYDNEFKDY
+856 
-868 KKAEKFYLMAV
+868 
-879 EKGNIDAMVNLGS
+879 NI
-892 LYKNDF
+892 
-898 EDYQKAVEFYL
+898 
-909 MAIEKGDSRA
+909 
-919 MFALGIL
+919 
-926 YNDEYKDY
+926 
-934 QKAEEYYLMAVEKGD
+934 
-949 IDALNSLAWMFFE
+949 LAWIYFE
-962 LKKNKIKALEYAR
+962 SMKNQSEAVGYAER
-975 QAFEGDKNV
+975 AFKEKQDI
-984 YNAHTYSCI
+984 YIAHTYSCI
-993 LLWYNEIEKAIV
+993 LLWHNEIEKAIEV
-1005 ISSGFLNNEESYTEF
+1005 SKEFLDKEESYTKF

-1027 LLLLLAKKQYHFV
+1027 LLLLLVKKQYHFV

-1084 VLEILQE
+1084 VQEILQE

>member
-23 IREKEFKT
+23 IREKEFKA

-66 YEVRRDEDLNK
+66 YEIRRDEDLNK
-77 WLIPIV
+77 WLIPII

-89 NIRTLFKLWENI
+89 NIRTLFKLWEHI

-106 DDYKEFAGLADKMEQ
+106 DDYTEFAGLPDKMEQ
-121 LGDSDDYEEKCFE
+121 LGDPDDYEEKCFE
-134 ALQLALE
+134 VLQAALE

-221 KLNEKATSGDV
+221 KLNERATSGDV
-232 KQIIENNPGRI
+232 KQIIEHNPGRI

-403 LKTGKLYDKYAYHLS
+403 LKTGKFYDKYAFHLS

-424 VSSPKMQHE
+424 VNSPKMQHE
-433 LIVST
+433 IIVST
-438 REYLKSV
+438 REYLKSIE
-445 QSDYLNELS
+445 SDYLSELS
-454 DSDIELEREALKEL
+454 NSDIELEKEAYSDFTK
-468 KNDKPEI
+468 DKPEV
-475 ALTKLFKIER
+475 ALSKLLKIER
-485 KNKAQLFLLG
+485 KDKNLLFLIGL
-495 FIYHEFMKDFKKAEE
+495 IYDEFMKDFKNAEEFYLLAIKKNMPEAMANLGYLYKNEFKDYKKAEEYYLMAAEKGDARAMFNLGYLYKNEFKDYKKAEE
-510 FYLLAVKKNVPEAM
+510 FYLKAVEKGSKDAM
-524 FNLGRLYDNEFKDY
+524 FNLGLFYKNEFKDY
-538 QKAEEYY
+538 QKAEEYF
-545 LMAVER
+545 LRCIEM
-551 GDTNA
+551 
-556 MFSLG
+556 
-561 YLYKSEYNDYKK
+561 
-573 AEKYYLMAVE
+573 
-583 KGDTDA
+583 GDTDA
-589 MVSIGYLYKSE
+589 IFNLGNLYENE
-600 FKDYKKAEEYY
+600 FKDYKKAEELYLK
-611 TMAVEKG
+611 AAGKG
-618 DVNAMFNLGYLYNSE
+618 DINAIFNLGYLYDDE
-633 FKDYKKAEEFYLMA
+633 FRDYKKAEEFYLMA
-647 VEKGN
+647 VEKGEA
-652 TKAMFNLGYLYNSE
+652 KAMNNLGYLYRNE
-666 FKDYKRAEE
+666 YNDY
-675 YYLMAVEKGNT
+675 
-686 DAMFNLGSL
+686 
-695 YKNEFKDY
+695 
-703 KKTEEF
+703 
-709 YLMAVENGD
+709 
-718 TDAMSN
+718 
-724 LGSLY
+724 
-729 KNEFKDYKRAEEYY
+729 
-743 LMAIEKG
+743 
-750 ETGAMFNLGYLYD
+750 
-763 TEFKNYKRAQEYYLM
+763 
-778 AVEKGNTEAMFNLG
+778 
-792 YLYENEFEDL
+792 

-812 VGKGDADSMFNLSNL
+812 VKKGQTEAMFNLGSL
-827 YYNEYKDYK
+827 YSGELKDYK
-836 KAEKY
+836 KAE
-841 YLMAVEKGE
+841 
-850 TKAMFN
+850 
-856 LGYLYDNEFKDY
+856 
-868 KKAEKFYLMAV
+868 
-879 EKGNIDAMVNLGS
+879 
-892 LYKNDF
+892 
-898 EDYQKAVEFYL
+898 EFYL
-909 MAIEKGDSRA
+909 MAAEKGDKDA
-919 MFALGIL
+919 IFNLGFL
-926 YNDEYKDY
+926 YDHEYKDHEN
-934 QKAEEYYLMAVEKGD
+934 AEKYYKMAAENGNA
-949 IDALNSLAWMFFE
+949 DAMNSLAWDYFASKNN
-962 LKKNKIKALEYAR
+962 KKKALDYVR
-975 QAFEGDKNV
+975 RAFDVNQSIEIT
-984 YNAHTYSCI
+984 HTYSCI
-993 LLWYNEIEKAIV
+993 LLWHNEIEKAIEV
-1005 ISSGFLNNEESYTEF
+1005 SKEFLDKEESYIEF

-1027 LLLLLAKKQYHFV
+1027 LLLLLAKKQYHHV

-1084 VLEILQE
+1084 VQEILLE
-1091 IERLSKDYA
+1091 IERLSKDYE